1 MTRDNKTGRAG
12 KIKSGILLAGCL
24 NVVGLTMSCAPAA
37 PTAAPNPT
45 VQAAATQVG
54 GAARA
59 VATAQGGIA
68 QPTTSAAQTQ
78 VVSSAQGAATALAP
92 TVQSA
97 QTAVTTSVVGV
108 ATRVAP

>member
-24 NVVGLTMSCAPAA
+24 NVVGLAMSCAPAA

-92 TVQSA
+92 TVSA
-97 QTAVTTSVVGV
+97 VKTEIAPTV
-108 ATRVAP
+108 AAA